1 MEQSLANGVLEQGP
15 QVIGLEAFLQI
26 HPAAGWLIHLVPGDF
41 DIRPAMGRM
50 GEPAMWILGSNF
62 WVWRPCASGVQSQ
75 CSSRRPRHLAAQE
88 VSRARW
94 PCSPSNHSTSCT
106 ARAACPK
113 VAHGRA
119 RGSEEAGPRN
129 LQLGHQICLWINTA
143 KFKSIYSK
151 YYFKRDEHNFAS
163 YLDVHTGL
171 DSQPFWIQDWVVK
184 KSSGKGQGQA
194 QQVVEL
200 GISNTYPQQVVTSP
214 RWRATGSVQERKAG

>member
-1 MEQSLANGVLEQGP
+1 M
-15 QVIGLEAFLQI
+15 GLEAFLQI
-26 HPAAGWLIHLVPGDF
+26 PAAGWLIHLVPGDF
-41 DIRPAMGRM
+41 DIRRAMGRM

-88 VSRARW
+88 VPRARW

-119 RGSEEAGPRN
+119 RGSEEVGPRN

-143 KFKSIYSK
+143 KLICSSTVNTILSGMNINLPAIWMFIQVLIHNHFGSK
-151 YYFKRDEHNFAS
+151 
-163 YLDVHTGL
+163 
-171 DSQPFWIQDWVVK
+171 I
-184 KSSGKGQGQA
+184 
-194 QQVVEL
+194 
-200 GISNTYPQQVVTSP
+200 
-214 RWRATGSVQERKAG
+214 GS